1 MKDMIV
7 FKHVGKTGGTSL
19 RHSILDAVEHE
30 RILLCYAGGLN
41 HPRCLL
47 RDECEVVRRSVAHDE
62 ATHASYREAVDKLLA
77 EDDKID
83 LIFGHFVPSEIT
95 SRNGRY
101 FGMMRHP
108 YTRVLSLYHRALR
121 QWPDETSDF
130 ESWVKGPFAD
140 ILLEVGPLDG
150 IIEGFE
156 PYEKILFYE
165 EYLEG
170 LAFMSDLLGVEL
182 KEQKSNIHPKVI
194 ERSAETDRLIDEHCS
209 DMLRLH
215 DHFWSKR

>member
-1 MKDMIV
+1 MKDVIV
-7 FKHVGKTGGTSL
+7 FKHIGKTGGTSL

-30 RILLCYAGGLN
+30 RILLCYARGLE

-47 RDECEVVRRSVAHDE
+47 RDECEAAKRGRHD
-62 ATHASYREAVDKLLA
+62 APYREGVDKLLA
-77 EDDKID
+77 EDDKLD
-83 LIFGHFVPSEIT
+83 LIYGHFVPSEIT

-130 ESWVKGPFAD
+130 ESWVKGPFTD
-140 ILLEVGPLDG
+140 ILIGTVCFDKRMKGYES
-150 IIEGFE
+150 F
-156 PYEKILFYE
+156 EKILFYE
-165 EYLEG
+165 EYQEG
-170 LAFMSDLLGVEL
+170 LAYMSGLLGVEL
-182 KEQKSNIHPKVI
+182 KEQRQNIHPKVV
-194 ERSAETDRLIDEHCS
+194 ERSVETDRLIDEYCS
-209 DMLRLH
+209 DMLHLY